1 MMHSWQAHIHNVQAS
16 VFVKNKYYGIVLV
29 YIIVLKALDKLQ
41 TYYGWVDFR
50 FVRSGVRT

>member
-29 YIIVLKALDKLQ
+29 YIMVLKALDKLQ